1 MFIEGILKAAESVSI
16 KLYLRNLY
24 SSYMASKKLIEEI
37 KNDLSEPLPNIY
49 SYLERYLQDIF
60 IPYLKGY
67 LEKEKKFL
75 TESYDKE
82 LASFIAYHVSYSVY
96 MLIRICLNIIY

>member
-1 MFIEGILKAAESVSI
+1 MFIEGILKAAEAVSI

-37 KNDLSEPLPNIY
+37 RNDLSEYLPNIY

-60 IPYLKGY
+60 VPYLKGY

-82 LASFIAYHVSYSVY
+82 LAPFIAYHKKKKKKK
-96 MLIRICLNIIY
+96 RK